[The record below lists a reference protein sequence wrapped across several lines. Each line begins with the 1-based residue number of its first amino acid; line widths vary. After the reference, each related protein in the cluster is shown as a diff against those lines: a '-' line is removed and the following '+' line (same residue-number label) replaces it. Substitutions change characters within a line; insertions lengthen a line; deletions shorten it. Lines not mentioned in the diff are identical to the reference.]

1 MAEPAC
7 IGGINL
13 KSAILLL
20 GFNRTDYFQQV
31 ISSLEK
37 NVEAFNHDLHVYLD
51 GGPKSKQEEI
61 VKIVKSSKFEN
72 VTYVLRDS
80 NWGIGRHLIDARRT
94 LFDQLGYERILL
106 LEDDMVLAPN
116 YIKTVF
122 DISDWA
128 SNYDDIGT
136 VMAYNINHDK
146 PEIQFSQLN
155 HLIATNRHF
164 WGYVITK
171 KVWDEIKHIIY
182 EFESKFLLK
191 YTYTNRPHRRI
202 RWLFMRKWISK
213 KRLQKSNPLIPAV
226 CLTPPFSRLPFRV
239 ATSQDAITAL
249 ALWHHGYSRIT
260 TRVSRAEYVGIE
272 GYSFSQ
278 EVFESQGFDKQN
290 LLDFENIDQ
299 DIENYE
305 LIKFDIQGNPLK
317 PRRYE

>member
-1 MAEPAC
+1 M
-7 IGGINL
+7 

-31 ISSLEK
+31 LSSLEN
-37 NVEAFNHDLHVYLD
+37 NVDAFNHDLHVYLD

-61 VKIVKSSKFEN
+61 VDLVKSSKFEN
-72 VTYVLRDS
+72 VTYVMRDS

-94 LFDQLGYERILL
+94 LFDQLGYDRILL
-106 LEDDMVLAPN
+106 LEDDMVLAPT
-116 YIKTVF
+116 YVETVF
-122 DISDWA
+122 AISDW
-128 SNYDDIGT
+128 SSKYDDIGT
-136 VMAYNINHDK
+136 VMAYNINHDS
-146 PEIQFSQLN
+146 EDLQIQQMN
-155 HLIATNRHF
+155 QVIATNRHF

-182 EFESKFLLK
+182 EFEQNYLLK

-202 RWLFMRKWISK
+202 RWFFMRKWLSK
-213 KRLQKSNPLIPAV
+213 GRAKKQN
-226 CLTPPFSRLPFRV
+226 CLVSSDLVVAPFPKLPFRV

-272 GYSFSQ
+272 GYSFSP
-278 EVFESQGFDKQN
+278 EVYESQGFNNQN
-290 LLDFENIDQ
+290 LLDFSSFDSTEDFKFISKDENG
-299 DIENYE
+299 ES
-305 LIKFDIQGNPLK
+305 LM